1 MSIVFGGNDS
11 FGFTNDSINVA
22 FGLKADTNMLTECD
36 AYDPEKGWVKGAFPC
51 KRTFLL

>member
-22 FGLKADTNMLTECD
+22 FGLKADTNMLTECN
-36 AYDPEKGWVKGAFPC
+36 AYDPEKGWVKGAFPF